1 MKKIGLLFAFI
12 FAISEQGFGQLKYDN
27 VWTIGF
33 RKITPSPNGYP
44 LGGIV
49 TNFNDS
55 PPSFILQDYIFDR
68 PKATISDK
76 KGQLVAYTNGCVVVN
91 RNHELMVNGDTLN
104 PGNVF
109 LEFCENGDYPLWQ
122 PTIFLP
128 KPGSDNLYYLFHI
141 RDDDYSWD
149 PINLMYSVIDASGD
163 AGNGAVVT
171 KNKSVLSDSSHLGG
185 YVTATHHANGRDWWV
200 VVPREFSNNMHV
212 TLLTPDTV
220 EYKGMQDFDHL
231 NLEIDNYPWGS
242 QTAFSAD
249 GCKYFRNSP
258 KSLFILDFD
267 RCTGQLSNP
276 LRLDWDSLPF
286 GGGGVAVSP
295 NSRFL
300 YLSSGETVQQYD
312 LWSSDLAASM
322 QVVAQYDGFLAPY
335 STKFFQM
342 MPGPDGKIY
351 IVSTADSKVLHVIH
365 NPNVRGLA
373 CNVEQHAY
381 ILPARTSVLTP
392 NFANYNLGPID
403 GSTCDTLGINNLP
416 IARFQWNVEDTLS
429 PMHIAFTDYTY
440 HAPTSWHWDFGDGS
454 SSAETNPVHLYAVP
468 GIYTVCLIACNANAC
483 DTVCQ
488 MVEIKA
494 VHTLELF
501 SEGETVQLWP
511 NPARDLLHLQS
522 ESLIESIKIF
532 DSLGGEVVLP
542 SQAVIVEG
550 QIAIDIHLLP
560 PGLYYFSLR
569 AGNKIWGGRFVKG
582 G

>member
-1 MKKIGLLFAFI
+1 MKKVFLLLLFFI
-12 FAISEQGFGQLKYDN
+12 SISPYSFSQLKHDN
-27 VWTIGF
+27 IWTIGYGS
-33 RKITPSPNGYP
+33 IGQSPSGYP
-44 LGGIV
+44 YGGIIMDFTSLPPLFTLQNYWV
-49 TNFNDS
+49 DS
-55 PPSFILQDYIFDR
+55 PL
-68 PKATISDK
+68 AAISDK
-76 KGQLVAYTNGCVVVN
+76 NGQLIAYTDGC
-91 RNHELMVNGDTLN
+91 RIISQNHQIIMNGDTLN
-104 PGNVF
+104 PGEVF
-109 LEFCENGDYPLWQ
+109 NQFCGLVGYPLWQ

-128 KPGSDNLYYLFHI
+128 KPDSDSQYYLFHI
-141 RDDDYSWD
+141 RSDDYSWN
-149 PINLMYSVIDASGD
+149 PINLMYSVIDALGD

-171 KNKSVLSDSSHLGG
+171 KNNSVLSDSLHLGG
-185 YVTATHHANGRDWWV
+185 YVTATRHANGRDWWV

-231 NLEIDNYPWGS
+231 NLEIDNYPWSS

-249 GCKYFRNSP
+249 GSKYFRNSP
-258 KSLFILDFD
+258 KSLLVLDFD

-276 LRLDWDSLPF
+276 VRLDWDSLPF

-300 YLSSGETVQQYD
+300 YLTSGNTVQQYD
-312 LWSSDLAASM
+312 LWATDLASSM
-322 QVVAQYDGFLAPY
+322 QVVATYDGFLAPFE
-335 STKFFQM
+335 TNFFQM

-351 IVSTADSKVLHVIH
+351 IISTYDNNVLHVIH
-365 NPNVRGLA
+365 NPNVRGIT

-381 ILPARTSVLTP
+381 TLPARTSIFTP

-440 HAPTSWHWDFGDGS
+440 HAPTSWHWDFGEGS
-454 SSAETNPVHLYAVP
+454 SSADTNPVHLYAVP
-468 GIYTVCLIACNANAC
+468 GVYTVCLIACNANAC

-488 MVEIKA
+488 AVEIKA
-494 VHTLELF
+494 VHTLELL
-501 SEGETVQLWP
+501 SEGETVRLWP

-550 QIAIDIHLLP
+550 QIAIDIHRLP

-569 AGNKIWGGRFVKG
+569 AGDKRWGGRFVKG
-582 G
+582 